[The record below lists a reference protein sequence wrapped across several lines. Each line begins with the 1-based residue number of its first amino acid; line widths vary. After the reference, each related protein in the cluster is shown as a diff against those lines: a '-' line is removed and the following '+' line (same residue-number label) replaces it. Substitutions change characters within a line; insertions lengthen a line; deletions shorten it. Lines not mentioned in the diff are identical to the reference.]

1 MIYVVVTCLHFNIC
15 TITPLLHV
23 ASALRMTVP
32 LSMGAT
38 YELVSLS
45 APLRSASP
53 APALIYIPTLGLLH
67 LSPAAPCR
75 LPEVTPGSVGAAG

>member
-1 MIYVVVTCLHFNIC
+1 MIHVVVTCLHINIC
-15 TITPLLHV
+15 TIVPLIHV
-23 ASALRMTVP
+23 ASALRMTAL
-32 LSMGAT
+32 LSVGAT

-75 LPEVTPGSVGAAG
+75 PPEVTSGSVGAAG